1 MKLLKLSYN
10 SIQEEY
16 LQQNYSLINN
26 IKRIARISNY
36 SFVLWKP
43 KTLFFNAFQEQS
55 LRLFYKMWCFV
66 VFLKFSIDHEI
77 FFKILAK
84 LLKNTCERIFLLK
97 FGVYKSFRTS
107 FLRLLVATSIFQDC
121 LNVNDTHAS

>member
-16 LQQNYSLINN
+16 LQQNHSLINN

>member
-16 LQQNYSLINN
+16 LQQNHSLINN
-26 IKRIARISNY
+26 IKRIASISNY

-43 KTLFFNAFQEQS
+43 KTLFFNAFQGQL
-55 LRLFYKMWCFV
+55 LRFFYKMWCFV
-66 VFLKFSIDHEI
+66 VFLKSSIDHEI